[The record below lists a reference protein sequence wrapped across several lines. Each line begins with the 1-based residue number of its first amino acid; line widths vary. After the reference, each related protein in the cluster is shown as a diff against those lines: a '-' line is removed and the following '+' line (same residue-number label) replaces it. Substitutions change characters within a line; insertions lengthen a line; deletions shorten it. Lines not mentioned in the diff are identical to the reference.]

1 MLAFSFGLDNI
12 SKVNRPDYWRTRGAI
27 VLLTI
32 AGEQRPTPAM
42 ATKLLWAT
50 GPLFTSHICAS
61 DHLEQIYFNAGV
73 MEIIPVS
80 FYSNWKGY
88 MGTKQWFSE

>member
-1 MLAFSFGLDNI
+1 
-12 SKVNRPDYWRTRGAI
+12 
-27 VLLTI
+27 
-32 AGEQRPTPAM
+32 M